1 MTVQRRDVDD
11 EGCVPQ
17 DVEFELRASSNR
29 QVIVRG
35 KDKMNMGIK
44 INRSHISALL
54 QICVTLS

>member
-54 QICVTLS
+54 QI